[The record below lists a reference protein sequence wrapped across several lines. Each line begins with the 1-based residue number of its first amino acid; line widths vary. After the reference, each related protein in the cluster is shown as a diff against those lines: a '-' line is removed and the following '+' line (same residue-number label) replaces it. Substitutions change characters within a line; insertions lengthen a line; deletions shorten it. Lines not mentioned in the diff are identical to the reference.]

1 MLIKSESGVDDA
13 FGVVKNPYGADIDV
27 LFFDHAPKPA
37 DGNLQKKN
45 LPKAV
50 SLPEAIKKKY
60 VRVYVDPQ
68 KKFVRNY
75 KDGRCEEYHCVGY
88 DHKGSHWEVWPKAQV
103 ITLKADFPP
112 FPPSGH
118 KNANT

>member
-50 SLPEAIKKKY
+50 SLPEAIKKNMCACAWIP
-60 VRVYVDPQ
+60 R
-68 KKFVRNY
+68 RNLLGTT
-75 KDGRCEEYHCVGY
+75 KMAAARSTIV
-88 DHKGSHWEVWPKAQV
+88 
-103 ITLKADFPP
+103 
-112 FPPSGH
+112 
-118 KNANT
+118 